1 MHPNVKSRCISH
13 LPLDLIISDPARCS
27 DSGGARGVGG
37 LTCGL
42 ELELQLSDRIDI
54 TFKEMNVPL
63 NQKVHNDATRHSASN
78 DPSTIK
84 VFKE

>member
-1 MHPNVKSRCISH
+1 MEKILKLVTPRAARISR
-13 LPLDLIISDPARCS
+13 
-27 DSGGARGVGG
+27 GARGVGG

-42 ELELQLSDRIDI
+42 ELELQSSDRIDI